1 MSTIRANVVQNA
13 SGGATTLTDL
23 YPARAWVNF
32 NGIGTVFI
40 RNDGNV
46 SSITDI
52 GTGRFN
58 VNFSSS
64 LTSADYALSYDINS
78 YETNNATVNSTLEGS
93 SAASVISLMTTSAVR
108 VNQAVG
114 TANFDSTRN
123 LVTIML

>member
-32 NGIGTVFI
+32 NGIGTVSI

-46 SSITDI
+46 GSITDI

-58 VNFSSS
+58 INFSTS
-64 LTSADYALSYDINS
+64 LASANYSLNYTINS
-78 YETNNATVNSTLEGS
+78 YGTNNASVGSQVEGS
-93 SAASVISLMTTSAVR
+93 SAASVVSLMTTSAVR

-123 LVTIML
+123 FVSIVL

>member
-1 MSTIRANVVQNA
+1 MSTIKVDNLQTT
-13 SGGATTLTDL
+13 GGAGL

-32 NGIGTVFI
+32 NGKGTVSI

-78 YETNNATVNSTLEGS
+78 YETNNASVNSTLEGS
-93 SAASVISLMTTSAVR
+93 STASVVNLMTTSAVR

-114 TANFDSTRN
+114 SANFDSTRN
-123 LVTIML
+123 LVSIVL

>member
-93 SAASVISLMTTSAVR
+93 SAASVVSLMTTSAVR

-123 LVTIML
+123 FVSIVL

>member
-93 SAASVISLMTTSAVR
+93 SAASVVSLMTTSAVR
-108 VNQAVG
+108 VTSAST
-114 TANFDSTRN
+114 TANYEASHN
-123 LVTIML
+123 LVSIVL

>member
-1 MSTIRANVVQNA
+1 MSTIKVDNLQTT
-13 SGGATTLTDL
+13 GGASL

-32 NGIGTVFI
+32 NGIGTVSI

-58 VNFSSS
+58 VNFSTS

-78 YETNNATVNSTLEGS
+78 YQTNNVSVNSTLEGS
-93 SAASVISLMTTSAVR
+93 SNASAISLMTTSQVR
-108 VNQAVG
+108 VNQGVG

-123 LVTIML
+123 LVSIVL

>member
-93 SAASVISLMTTSAVR
+93 SAASVVSLMTTSAVR